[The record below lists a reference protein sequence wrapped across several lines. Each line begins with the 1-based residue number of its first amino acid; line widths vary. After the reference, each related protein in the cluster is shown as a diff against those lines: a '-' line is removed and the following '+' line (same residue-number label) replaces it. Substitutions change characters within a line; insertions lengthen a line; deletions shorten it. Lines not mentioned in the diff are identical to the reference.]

1 MKKIVNDTRLM
12 IKVCDLYF
20 NEKKSKKQ
28 IAHILNISVPTVSNL
43 LDSAASEKIVSI
55 NIENLETVKHWDLER
70 RLKQKCGLKDVVIVD
85 SSENPLEL
93 KHRLG
98 IAAFKYLENI
108 VKSGDIIGVSMGST
122 LYQMAHTSAEKSV
135 NDLTFVSLLGGMG
148 RLRTELHSNYLSQ
161 AFAEKYNGRY
171 FPLYTPARVS
181 NALVRKELRHEKEIQ
196 DVLFM
201 YKNLSVALVGIG
213 YPDDD
218 TSSVKATGYYKD
230 NEITSLLSRKV
241 AGEIC
246 MQFYDIYGN
255 TQLYKDD
262 NTVIGVN
269 INLLKKVPYSIGV
282 AGTEGKLSAIAGAI
296 NGRFI
301 NVLITD
307 TECAKGLISMNFQGE
322 KYERNS

>member
-12 IKVCDLYF
+12 IKVCDLYY

-28 IAHILNISVPTVSNL
+28 IAHILNISVPTVSSL
-43 LDSAASEKIVSI
+43 LDSAVCEKVVSI

-85 SSENPLEL
+85 SFENPLEQ

-98 IAAFKYLENI
+98 IAASKYLESI
-108 VKSGDIIGVSMGST
+108 VKSGDIIGISMGST
-122 LYQMAHTSAEKSV
+122 LYQAAHTPAEKSI
-135 NDLTFVSLLGGMG
+135 NDLSFVSLLGGMG

-161 AFAEKYNGRY
+161 AFAQKYNGRY

-181 NALVRKELRHEKEIQ
+181 NALVRKELRRETEIQ
-196 DVLFM
+196 DVLSM
-201 YKNLSVALVGIG
+201 YKNLSAALVGIG
-213 YPDDD
+213 YPSDNA
-218 TSSVKATGYYKD
+218 SSVKATGYYKD
-230 NEITSLLSRKV
+230 NEILSLSNRKV
-241 AGEIC
+241 VGEIC
-246 MQFYDIYGN
+246 MQFYDICGD

-262 NTVIGVN
+262 NTAIGIN

-282 AGTEGKLSAIAGAI
+282 AGTEGKLSAIAGAVR
-296 NGRFI
+296 GGFI

-307 TECAKGLISMNFQGE
+307 SECAKRLISMDFKE
-322 KYERNS
+322 KSYE